1 MTNSESQRRPTLL
14 VRKFR
19 RWRKALD
26 RLRLRLE
33 GYDNSQAILLESY
46 NAIYFQ
52 IPKIASTSIKNTLR
66 QEMTLP
72 GRAAHTTRF
81 PLADPQKLN
90 NGGYSDYFRFGFVRN
105 PWARIVSC
113 YQSKI
118 PRKRNING
126 GPWLRLLYYITPD
139 AWHATF
145 NRFLPT
151 PILSSYMNF
160 DEFVAAVAGIPDSRI
175 DKHLRSQ
182 FTFLCGENDELMT
195 SYLGRMESFS
205 ADFHHVAEQLG
216 LPMEEPQ
223 ANNARQQKLDFKT
236 YYNQHSWDL
245 VAHRYRRDIELL
257 GYSDCRL

>member
-1 MTNSESQRRPTLL
+1 ML

-19 RWRKALD
+19 RWRKTLD

-46 NAIYFQ
+46 HAIYFQ

-66 QEMTLP
+66 KEMSLP
-72 GRAAHTTRF
+72 GRAAHVTRF
-81 PLADPQKLN
+81 PLADPKKLN

-118 PRKRNING
+118 PRKRNINA
-126 GPWLRLLYYITPD
+126 GPWLRLLYYVTPN

-145 NRFLPT
+145 NKVLPT
-151 PILSSYMNF
+151 PILSSYMSF
-160 DEFVAAVAGIPDSRI
+160 DQFVEAVVKIPDSRI

-182 FTFLCGENDELMT
+182 YTFLCDDEGKLMP

-205 ADFHHVAEQLG
+205 ADFHHVAEQIG
-216 LPMEEPQ
+216 LPMEEPL
-223 ANNARQQKLDFKT
+223 AKNTRQKKSDFKT
-236 YYNQHSWDL
+236 FYNQRSWDL
-245 VAHRYRRDIELL
+245 VADRYRRDIELL
-257 GYSDCRL
+257 GYSDCHL